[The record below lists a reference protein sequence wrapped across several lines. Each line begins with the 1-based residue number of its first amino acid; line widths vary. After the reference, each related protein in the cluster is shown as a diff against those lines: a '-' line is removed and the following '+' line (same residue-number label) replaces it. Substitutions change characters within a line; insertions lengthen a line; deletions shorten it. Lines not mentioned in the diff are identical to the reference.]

1 MKKSKLAA
9 ILFAFLPIA
18 FIAPPVG
25 SLFGIR
31 ILFIDIIC
39 WLGLVLLHQN
49 SWKAQKLIVWL
60 IVLVTVTVISNLWG
74 MIIIGYG
81 FNLKN
86 FTIIKYLV
94 SYLGAIAIGVNLSS
108 ENIFEE

>member
-1 MKKSKLAA
+1 MAR
-9 ILFAFLPIA
+9 PC
-18 FIAPPVG
+18 FIAPEQLESSKAN
-25 SLFGIR
+25 SLA
-31 ILFIDIIC
+31 
-39 WLGLVLLHQN
+39 N
-49 SWKAQKLIVWL
+49 SACNCHCDFKSV
-60 IVLVTVTVISNLWG
+60 G

-108 ENIFEE
+108 ENILRVDLLQFV